1 MLPTKSDPEV
11 FVDGYIFASFDM
23 ESLFTNVAPQRTINI
38 ILDCVYNNNFIATQL
53 KKRTLNNLIKDTCSK
68 TVFSEND
75 KLYQQID
82 GVIMGSSL
90 GPLLANIIMTEM
102 EKTIIKKFVD
112 DRILLFYERYVD
124 DTLVVIKR
132 EHLKLVHDALNNF
145 DKNLNFTVDTFDDVV
160 PHFLDIE
167 IHHPDGL
174 SIYCKDTNTRQYT
187 HYNSYSPWCYKTSWI
202 STLVHRAVNIC
213 DKSKLQA
220 QLT

>member
-82 GVIMGSSL
+82 GVITGSSL

-102 EKTIIKKFVD
+102 EKTIKKKFID
-112 DRILLFYERYVD
+112 DRILLFYGRYVD
-124 DTLVVIKR
+124 DKLVVIKR
-132 EHLKLVHDALNNF
+132 EHLELVHSTLNNF

-174 SIYCKDTNTRQYT
+174 SIYCKDTNTGQYT
-187 HYNSYSPWCYKTSWI
+187 HYNSFSPWCYKTSWI